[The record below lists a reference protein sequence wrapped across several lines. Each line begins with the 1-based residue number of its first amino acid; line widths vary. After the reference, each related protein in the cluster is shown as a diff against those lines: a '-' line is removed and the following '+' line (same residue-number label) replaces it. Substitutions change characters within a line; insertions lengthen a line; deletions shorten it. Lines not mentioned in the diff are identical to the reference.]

1 MTDLSRRTLLA
12 AAGTLAAVAPAAG
25 RDWAALAR
33 DEAHWARVAALFDPA
48 PPGVIQLENGQF
60 GAMARSTRAAYE
72 QATARVNRETT
83 LYTRVSMGADLA
95 AARARVAAHLGVEID
110 ELVFTRGATE
120 SLQALI
126 GGYNRLRPGDSVL
139 YADLDYD
146 AMQQCMVWLA
156 TRRGVNV
163 VKIDL
168 PEPATRQ
175 GLIDAY
181 DQALKAHPQV
191 RMMLLTH
198 LSHRTGLIPPVRE
211 IADMARARGVDV
223 ILDGGHALGQ
233 AEFRLRDLGVDFAG
247 LNLHKWIGAPLGV
260 GLIYIAKPRIEDID
274 IAMSEP
280 PSPRIEARIHTGTLN
295 YPAILAVP
303 DALAAHEAI
312 GLSAKAHRLRH
323 LRDRW
328 AEAMRDHP
336 AYEILTP
343 NDPDMHAGLTSFRIK
358 GRGAAADNVAIRRLL
373 FERFKI
379 FTVERQGPARGACV
393 RVTPSFVNTADDMD
407 ALVAALKVL
416 PTI

>member
-1 MTDLSRRTLLA
+1 
-12 AAGTLAAVAPAAG
+12 
-25 RDWAALAR
+25 
-33 DEAHWARVAALFDPA
+33 
-48 PPGVIQLENGQF
+48 
-60 GAMARSTRAAYE
+60 
-72 QATARVNRETT
+72 
-83 LYTRVSMGADLA
+83 
-95 AARARVAAHLGVEID
+95 
-110 ELVFTRGATE
+110 
-120 SLQALI
+120 
-126 GGYNRLRPGDSVL
+126 
-139 YADLDYD
+139 
-146 AMQQCMVWLA
+146 
-156 TRRGVNV
+156 
-163 VKIDL
+163 
-168 PEPATRQ
+168 
-175 GLIDAY
+175 
-181 DQALKAHPQV
+181 
-191 RMMLLTH
+191 
-198 LSHRTGLIPPVRE
+198 
-211 IADMARARGVDV
+211 
-223 ILDGGHALGQ
+223 
-233 AEFRLRDLGVDFAG
+233 
-247 LNLHKWIGAPLGV
+247 
-260 GLIYIAKPRIEDID
+260 
-274 IAMSEP
+274 MSEP